1 MVVPLN
7 EVKSFYLAIA
17 IKSNKTATLC
27 SVTSTHTA
35 STVPAFK
42 LHSKSMTYSKNRFF
56 QDVSTGSGAK
66 IGAFCRLAT
75 TACGKII
82 SIYQ

>member
-1 MVVPLN
+1 
-7 EVKSFYLAIA
+7 
-17 IKSNKTATLC
+17 
-27 SVTSTHTA
+27 
-35 STVPAFK
+35 
-42 LHSKSMTYSKNRFF
+42 MTYSKNRFF